1 MLLVVLVVVGVVV
14 RRCLRIRV
22 FASPPL
28 SDQLM
33 SQLNNLKSAVSLKD
47 IADLLEVK
55 VAMLSFILYKKPKA
69 TLYSKFDIPKRH
81 GGIREIS
88 APEQHLKL
96 IQHRLAKLL
105 QDCVD
110 EINELDGKEND
121 SDRLGV
127 AHGFKRKRTIMT
139 NARAHITRRYVFNV
153 DLHDFFGTINFGR
166 VRGFFLKEKHFLL
179 NPIVATV
186 LAQIACHENKLP
198 QGSPCSP
205 VISNLI
211 GHALD
216 MLLVRLAHNSGC
228 TYTRY
233 ADDLTFS
240 TNKYSF
246 PARIAVELDGKGD
259 EWIAGHGLERLIA
272 RSGFSLNEKKTRM
285 QYKDSRQEV
294 TGLCVNRKINVTAT
308 YRYRVRAMVDSL
320 LKTGGFEFIYK
331 TQDALGHEVINSSVG
346 RNQQLMGMLAHID
359 CVDLFNRKLCEVNN
373 TTPTETPGRLTLFR
387 RFLYFDAFYAS
398 SMPVVVCEGKT
409 DNTYLRCAIKSL
421 ASLYP
426 SLVIAGPNQKLAIR
440 LFKYSESR
448 TSRITELTG
457 GVGGLCKFIKNYH
470 NDLKEK
476 FRAPSPMHPVILLI
490 DSDNGAHSVYGAI
503 AGVTNKKKP
512 SGSESFIHV
521 VGNLYVVPTPLTKD
535 STSTTIEN
543 FFHDTLLKT
552 VLNEKTFNPKDD
564 KNNEKN
570 YGKAAFARDV
580 VARNAAT
587 IDFSA
592 FSEILN
598 RINSVLADYAVKKTT
613 LAVP

>member
-1 MLLVVLVVVGVVV
+1 ML
-14 RRCLRIRV
+14 
-22 FASPPL
+22 
-28 SDQLM
+28 
-33 SQLNNLKSAVSLKD
+33 QLNKLKSAANLKD
-47 IADLLEVK
+47 VADLLEVK
-55 VAMLSFILYKKPKA
+55 VAMLSFLLYKKSKA
-69 TLYSKFDIPKRH
+69 SLYSKFDIPKKH
-81 GGIREIS
+81 GGVREIS

-96 IQHRLAKLL
+96 IQHRLAELL

-110 EINELDGKEND
+110 EINALDEKVND

-139 NARAHITRRYVFNV
+139 NARAHITRRYVLNV

-166 VRGFFLKEKHFLL
+166 VRGYFLKEKHFLL
-179 NPIVATV
+179 NPMVATV

-211 GHALD
+211 GHTLD

-240 TNKYSF
+240 TNKWCF
-246 PARIAVELDGKGD
+246 PARIAVEVDGKGD
-259 EWIAGHGLERLIA
+259 KWIAGYGLARLVA

-308 YRYRVRAMVDSL
+308 YRYRVRAMVNSL
-320 LKTGGFEFIYK
+320 LKTGGFEFVYK
-331 TQDALGHEVINSSVG
+331 TQDTLGHEVLNTSVG

-359 CVDLFNRKLCEVNN
+359 CVDLFNRKLCEDNN
-373 TTPTETPGRLTLFR
+373 TTPTETPGRQALFR

-398 SMPVVVCEGKT
+398 TIPVVVCEGKT
-409 DNTYLRCAIKSL
+409 DNTYIRCAIKSL

-426 SLVIAGPNQKLAIR
+426 SLVVSGPTPQLAIR
-440 LFKYSESR
+440 LFKYVESR
-448 TSRITELTG
+448 TSQISELTG
-457 GVGGLCKFIKNYH
+457 GVGGLCNFIKHYH

-476 FRAPSPMHPVILLI
+476 FKAPSPAHPVILLI
-490 DSDNGAHSVYGAI
+490 DNDKGAKSVYGAI
-503 AGVTNKKKP
+503 AGVTKKKKP
-512 SGSESFIHV
+512 NGSESFIHV
-521 VGNLYVVPTPLTKD
+521 VGNLYVVPTPPIKELTN
-535 STSTTIEN
+535 TTIEN
-543 FFHDTLLKT
+543 FFEDA
-552 VLNEKTFNPKDD
+552 VLNVVLNGKTFNPGNDKDND
-564 KNNEKN
+564 KS

-580 VARNAAT
+580 VAKNAAT

-598 RINSVLADYAVKKTT
+598 RINWALADYAVKKTT